1 MEKEGEGSKIRME
14 EKKRK
19 KRKEGKREKRGGRG
33 RKGGGGEGKEEE
45 ELVLSPKKD
54 NFGKTKVE
62 DHFNSYQP
70 TQLPAR
76 LTSLYAG
83 SIWTQPWAKQNLA

>member
-33 RKGGGGEGKEEE
+33 RRGGGEGKEEE

-54 NFGKTKVE
+54 NFRKTKVE

-83 SIWTQPWAKQNLA
+83 SIWTQP